1 MIRSEQQ
8 IYSYEPF
15 TRHAFYQ
22 AVNRALV
29 QRTIGLLTPPA
40 GRAARIVDLGCGTG
54 AVTQM
59 VVEALGERQIE
70 ASIVALDPSADA
82 LVSARSRLAGS
93 HVDVRFVEGDVSA
106 LTGQADVLFLCNA
119 IHLVED
125 KEATIARIAEGVAA
139 GGLFA
144 FNSAF
149 FSGAYVAGTE
159 NFYRLWTIRAIRW
172 LRGARPDVRL
182 AREAKATAMQWL
194 APQDYERLLEQ
205 HGFAVV
211 TRTLEEVLMTLESF
225 QDIGRYW
232 LFIEGALPGV
242 PLDAGAEALHHGAA
256 EVFEQQGLSAVPRNW
271 LQVVARRAGA

>member
-82 LVSARSRLAGS
+82 LASARSRLAGS
-93 HVDVRFVEGDVSA
+93 HLDVRFVEGDESA

-119 IHLVED
+119 IHLVEN
-125 KEATIARIAEGVAA
+125 KEATIARIAEAVAP